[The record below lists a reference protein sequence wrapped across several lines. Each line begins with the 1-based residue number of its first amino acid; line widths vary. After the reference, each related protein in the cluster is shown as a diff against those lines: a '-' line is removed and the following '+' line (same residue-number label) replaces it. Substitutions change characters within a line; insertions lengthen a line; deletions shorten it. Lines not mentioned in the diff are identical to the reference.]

1 MPRKRKL
8 PELSEDVTPNVPL
21 EREPVK
27 KQKRP
32 PLPEPQVP
40 LSNPKPRPRPSS
52 YKPNS
57 KPSAAPSSNPNSL
70 NFLKTRIRNLKRLLE
85 HTDHDRGYKMPAGV
99 RIVRERELA
108 TCEHDLAEKTNAARE
123 SKHRQKLIGRYHQV
137 RFFER
142 QKATRVLKKIRREV
156 EAASN
161 PAEKEEALRRVH
173 IAEVDLNYTMYYP
186 LMRPYSALFPKNQGD
201 GPTTRS
207 YPTPDVEEDSAGG
220 QDAGVSAD
228 PNAPPTT
235 KGDPAMWTAVERA
248 MEDGTLD
255 ALRNSKPLERGLQA
269 TKQRQTSKKES
280 DLKRKHGQK
289 EKGRDPR
296 GTYAK
301 PGTGRT
307 TNDVITENEDSDG
320 GFFE

>member
-8 PELSEDVTPNVPL
+8 PELSEDVTATVPSL
-21 EREPVK
+21 SDPVK

-32 PLPEPQVP
+32 ALPDPPVQV
-40 LSNPKPRPRPSS
+40 SNSKPRPRPS

-57 KPSAAPSSNPNSL
+57 KPSGPPTSNPNSL
-70 NFLKTRIRNLKRLLE
+70 NSLKTRIRNLKRLLE

-108 TCEHDLAEKTNAARE
+108 TCEHDLEEKTSAAKD

-142 QKATRVLKKIRREV
+142 QKATRVLKKIRREL
-156 EAASN
+156 EAATN
-161 PAEKEEALRRVH
+161 PAEKEEVLRRVH
-173 IAEVDLNYTMYYP
+173 VAEVDLNYTMYYP
-186 LMRPYSALFPKNQGD
+186 LVRPYSALFPKNQGD

-220 QDAGVSAD
+220 QDARTFEDRKA
-228 PNAPPTT
+228 APST
-235 KGDPAMWTAVERA
+235 KGDPTMWKAVERA
-248 MEDGTLD
+248 MEEGTLD
-255 ALRNSKPLERGLQA
+255 ALRNSKPLERVSQA
-269 TKQRQTSKKES
+269 TKQLQIAKKES
-280 DLKRKHGQK
+280 DPRRKHSQK

-296 GTYAK
+296 GTYTK

-307 TNDVITENEDSDG
+307 TDDLISENEDSDG